1 MKIFAKLTTLT
12 LIMLSVL
19 ITPLSANWDSILALQ
34 EELQRVD
41 AENRR
46 LTELL
51 ENIQAPPAPAPPAAP
66 RPQFPNI
73 RLVQPQTIVLVP
85 GEELIVDIEVRNI
98 GNAIANAVLVTASTD
113 GPFSIE
119 FLNSGNV
126 LGTVGQNHSRTIRTR
141 LVANANADGGNY
153 SMRLEFAFRNARD
166 GASETSNDTI
176 SVRIDAQAVS
186 PRLTLRNFATS
197 QANIYPGNA
206 FSVSAQLANLGDGTA
221 YNVQA
226 AISDGLS
233 SDGIFL
239 AGSPNAPFIA
249 TAEPNH
255 QTTIV
260 FNFAASA
267 NMSSGTFPITFEL
280 TGRNQAG
287 ETLSESFTFF
297 VTVLTPQEGTRRA
310 ILAAN
315 LSAYAGVA
323 NVGQQVPI
331 TMEISNTGTLPAR
344 NIRIAANP
352 ANLADIVPQSANVH
366 TIGVLEPGES
376 RSLPFYFSAT
386 ASAGS
391 HTHMVGFETTYE
403 TGATGDL
410 ETDNFEQFAGINVYN
425 PEEED
430 EEEDEERGQHRPRVL
445 VSAYSVEP
453 LIVSAGEEFD
463 LYMTF
468 QNTSSTRSVHN
479 IRVTLAA
486 VEFEE
491 RSGAVFT
498 PVGASNTLFVE
509 SMYPREE
516 ISRSL
521 RMFTVPNANPRTYN
535 IAITFDYEDE
545 DFNEFTETEQISIN
559 VRQITRLEISN
570 LQIPPQAMMFQPVF
584 VDFNIINSGRV
595 TLANLRVA
603 LEGNFET
610 SGIDVFVGNM
620 GRGNSTN
627 FAGQFVPEISGEQ
640 QGTLII
646 SGEDEVGEI
655 IEFRHEFTIFVDEM
669 MDFTDWES
677 GGDFWMGGEVDSS
690 EDSNF
695 FSNYGM
701 IIGIGVAILAI
712 GGFVAFTLIK
722 KRRSKQD
729 IFADLH

>member
-1 MKIFAKLTTLT
+1 MPMPAFAVMDEN
-12 LIMLSVL
+12 MLRYMEQ
-19 ITPLSANWDSILALQ
+19 LA
-34 EELQRVD
+34 
-41 AENRR
+41 AENASLREEVNSLR
-46 LTELL
+46 
-51 ENIQAPPAPAPPAAP
+51 QAPPPPPPPPPQAAP

-73 RLVQPQTIVLVP
+73 RLVQPQTIVLTP
-85 GEELIVDIEVRNI
+85 GEELVLDIEIRNI
-98 GNAIANAVLVTASTD
+98 GNAIAEGTLVTASTD
-113 GPFSIE
+113 GPFTIE
-119 FLNSGNV
+119 FLNNGNI

-141 LVANANADGGNY
+141 LTANSNADGGNY
-153 SMRLEFAFRNARD
+153 SLRLEFAFRSARD

-176 SVRIDAQAVS
+176 SVRIDAQAVA
-186 PRLTLRNFATS
+186 PRLNLRNFTTS
-197 QANIYPGNA
+197 QPNIYPGNT
-206 FSVSAQLANLGDGTA
+206 FTISAQLANLGDGNA

-226 AISDGLS
+226 AISDGLD

-239 AGSPNAPFIA
+239 SGSPNAPFIQI
-249 TAEPNH
+249 AEPDH
-255 QTTIV
+255 ESTV
-260 FNFAASA
+260 SFNFAAAA

-280 TGRNQAG
+280 TARSQSG
-287 ETLSESFTFF
+287 EAITETFTFF
-297 VTVLTPQEGTRRA
+297 VTVLTPLEGTRRA
-310 ILAAN
+310 VVSAD

-331 TMEISNTGTLPAR
+331 TMQITNTGVLPAR

-366 TIGVLEPGES
+366 TIGILEPGES
-376 RSLPFYFSAT
+376 QSLPFYFSAT
-386 ASAGS
+386 STAGS
-391 HTHMVGFETTYE
+391 HTHMVGFEVAYE
-403 TGATGDL
+403 TGASGDL
-410 ETDNFEQFAGINVYN
+410 ETDTFEQFAGITVYN
-425 PEEED
+425 PEDED
-430 EEEDEERGQHRPRVL
+430 DENDEERGQHRPRVL
-445 VSAYSVEP
+445 VSAYSVDP

-468 QNTSSTRSVHN
+468 HNTSSTRSVHN

-498 PVGASNTLFVE
+498 PVGASNTLFIE
-509 SMYPREE
+509 DMAPREE
-516 ISRSL
+516 VSRSL

-559 VRQITRLEISN
+559 VRQVTRLEISN

-627 FAGQFVPEISGEQ
+627 FAGQFVPEMSGEQ

-646 SGEDEVGEI
+646 SGEDEIGEV
-655 IEFRHEFTIFVDEM
+655 IEFRHEFTIFIDEM
-669 MDFTDWES
+669 VDF
-677 GGDFWMGGEVDSS
+677 GGWDDGGIDFWPGEIMPTD
-690 EDSNF
+690 DGNF
-695 FSNYGM
+695 FSNLLSNYGM
-701 IIGIGVAILAI
+701 IIGISVVVLAI
-712 GGFVAFTLIK
+712 GGFIAFKLVK
-722 KRRSKQD
+722 NRRNRQD
-729 IFADLH
+729 VFADLH